1 MSEVAQE
8 RVDSASHMRNAARIK
23 REEEELKKLMEAHV
37 NGEDT
42 SDLQQE
48 ASEEASQE
56 RDETE
61 AVERRAE
68 AKAVE
73 QEEEP
78 KLTREEESFK
88 KRYGDLRR
96 HMQEKEQE
104 WKTKFEQLEQSLTK
118 AAKNEL
124 VLPKNEKDIE
134 AWAKKYP
141 DVAAIVEAIADRK
154 AQERSADIDKR
165 LKEVEQIRVQ
175 ARKDKAEAELMSFHP
190 DFAQI
195 RSDDAFHEWA
205 EGQPKWVQD
214 ALYDNVDD
222 AKSVAR
228 VIDLYKAD
236 MGIDTKRSGS
246 SDKAAASSVKAR
258 ARNTPEADDSKKYLR
273 ESEVNKMSTKEYEKN
288 ADAIMDAIRSG
299 KFIYDVSKGK

>member
-48 ASEEASQE
+48 ASEEASQ
-56 RDETE
+56 DSYETE

-68 AKAVE
+68 TKASE

-78 KLTREEESFK
+78 KLSREEESFK

-154 AQERSADIDKR
+154 AQERSSDIDKR
-165 LKEVEQIRVQ
+165 LKEVEKLRVQ
-175 ARKDKAEAELMSFHP
+175 ARKDKAEAELMSLHP
-190 DFAQI
+190 DFKEI
-195 RSDDAFHEWA
+195 RSDDAFHDWA

-273 ESEVNKMSTKEYEKN
+273 ESEVNKMSTKEYEKK